1 MFLLDDI
8 LLSPVN
14 GFVWLCRQIQTA
26 ALKEFEVTAEQISED
41 LSLLYMMLET
51 EQITIEEFEARE
63 TELLDLLDELQAEE
77 EENAS
82 DDDEDDEDEDDDN
95 EDDDDD
101 DDDDDDEPELDED
114 NDDDE

>member
-26 ALKEFEVTAEQISED
+26 ALKEFEVTPEQISED

-63 TELLDLLDELQAEE
+63 TELLDLLDELQAEAE
-77 EENAS
+77 EG
-82 DDDEDDEDEDDDN
+82 DEDDEDDDEEDDELDEDD
-95 EDDDDD
+95 EDDDD
-101 DDDDDDEPELDED
+101 E
-114 NDDDE
+114 

>member
-1 MFLLDDI
+1 MLPVEQARCLRYFMFLLDDI

-14 GFVWLCRQIQTA
+14 GFVWLCRQIESA
-26 ALKEFEVTAEQISED
+26 ALKEFEVTPEQISED

-51 EQITIEEFEARE
+51 EQITLEEFETRE

-77 EENAS
+77 EANA
-82 DDDEDDEDEDDDN
+82 EDD

-101 DDDDDDEPELDED
+101 DDEDSEDEELEDE
-114 NDDDE
+114 

>member
-14 GFVWLCRQIQTA
+14 GFVWLCRQIESA
-26 ALKEFEVTAEQISED
+26 ALKEFEVTPEQISED

-63 TELLDLLDELQAEE
+63 TELLDLLDELQAEAE
-77 EENAS
+77 ADNDE
-82 DDDEDDEDEDDDN
+82 DDDEDDDGE
-95 EDDDDD
+95 
-101 DDDDDDEPELDED
+101 DDDDDEPELDEEDDD
-114 NDDDE
+114 NDE

>member
-14 GFVWLCRQIQTA
+14 GFVWLCRQIESA
-26 ALKEFEVTAEQISED
+26 ALKEFEVTPEQISEE

-51 EQITIEEFEARE
+51 EQITLEEFETRE

-77 EENAS
+77 EANDEDS
-82 DDDEDDEDEDDDN
+82 DEDSDEDDEDDEDDSDEEDFLEFDDDEDDE
-95 EDDDDD
+95 
-101 DDDDDDEPELDED
+101 
-114 NDDDE
+114 

>member
-26 ALKEFEVTAEQISED
+26 ALKEFEVTPEQISED

-63 TELLDLLDELQAEE
+63 TELLDLLDELQAEAE
-77 EENAS
+77 EG
-82 DDDEDDEDEDDDN
+82 DEDEDDDEEEGDELDEDD
-95 EDDDDD
+95 EDDDD
-101 DDDDDDEPELDED
+101 E
-114 NDDDE
+114 

>member
-14 GFVWLCRQIQTA
+14 GFVWLCRQIESA
-26 ALKEFEVTAEQISED
+26 ALKEFEVTPEQISED

-51 EQITIEEFEARE
+51 EQITLEEFEARE
-63 TELLDLLDELQAEE
+63 TELLDLLDELQAE
-77 EENAS
+77 
-82 DDDEDDEDEDDDN
+82 DEVDE

-101 DDDDDDEPELDED
+101 DDDDDD
-114 NDDDE
+114 NDDDDGEEDDELEFDEEDDDDDE

>member
-26 ALKEFEVTAEQISED
+26 ALKEFEVTQEQISED

-63 TELLDLLDELQAEE
+63 TELLDLLDELQAEAE
-77 EENAS
+77 EG
-82 DDDEDDEDEDDDN
+82 D

-101 DDDDDDEPELDED
+101 DEEEGDEDDDEEEDDELDEDDEDDDDE
-114 NDDDE
+114 

>member
-14 GFVWLCRQIQTA
+14 GFVWLCRQIESA
-26 ALKEFEVTAEQISED
+26 ALKEFEVTPEQISEE

-51 EQITIEEFEARE
+51 EQITLEEFEARE

-77 EENAS
+77 EANAEDS
-82 DDDEDDEDEDDDN
+82 DEDDEDDEDDEEDDEDFLEFDDDEDDE
-95 EDDDDD
+95 
-101 DDDDDDEPELDED
+101 
-114 NDDDE
+114 

>member
-14 GFVWLCRQIQTA
+14 GFVWLCRQIESA

-51 EQITIEEFEARE
+51 EQITLEEFEERE

-77 EENAS
+77 DANAAEDEDDENDEDDDQDDEEDD
-82 DDDEDDEDEDDDN
+82 DDDEDDDEL
-95 EDDDDD
+95 
-101 DDDDDDEPELDED
+101 ELDED
-114 NDDDE
+114 DE

>member
-26 ALKEFEVTAEQISED
+26 ALKEFEVTPEQISED

-63 TELLDLLDELQAEE
+63 TELLDLLDELQAEAEADNDEDEDDE
-77 EENAS
+77 ELDEEL
-82 DDDEDDEDEDDDN
+82 DDDDDEEDEEDDELDEDDED
-95 EDDDDD
+95 
-101 DDDDDDEPELDED
+101 DDDE
-114 NDDDE
+114 